1 MKTPFRLLALLAT
14 AAPWTAHGLSASTG
28 SAAPRPFQ
36 LEALVDFP
44 DDVVAAPRPITA
56 ADIDT
61 MMARLVSLGVKRVTW
76 AYYADARGGYLN
88 PAGYTETN
96 PYQSAFRSEWSNYGS
111 TYRQL
116 GNPLKVAV
124 EAGHRHGLEVY
135 AYYKPYETGPGMI
148 FPTGTAEAAQWGWLD
163 CLGGRLAWIDPFVRD
178 HPELRIKRR
187 TDDLPAWTQTATV
200 RSIRLAKHDDAPTRL
215 TAGHLQVWTSP
226 NNHQYQRKDVKFT
239 VTETVEPAPREVR
252 DQQGKVLT
260 KAGAPVRVL
269 TLSGLALDDRFILVT
284 TDFTGGKPDFVNSG
298 LALMTMLDGEGREIP
313 GTFASGGV
321 IWGANLVDF
330 RTKGLVFDYGWG
342 AAPVVL
348 DAPNDR
354 EHASVGADLPMA
366 AADANGR
373 QGFIAFTRGR
383 NAYLPAALCETEP
396 AVREFWLHNVDDILA
411 TGVDGIDLRDEGH
424 STHTDHPEDYGYND
438 VVLRQ
443 AQARPGDLRANIAA
457 VRGDAYT
464 AFVRA
469 CRERVKH
476 AGKVLRYNLQIDF
489 YRPDP
494 PASRRLAYPA
504 NLDFQWRRWI
514 DEGLIDG
521 AVLRCF
527 ALPFSALWD
536 DPVAVGMIA
545 HCRDHG
551 LPVVVN
557 RYVTVPGEK
566 LPDELRRVRAD
577 ARFAGF
583 VFYETGDYLKFG
595 PRSGECT
602 ISYPPVE
609 AAAHAP

>member
-1 MKTPFRLLALLAT
+1 MKARFLPMSLLVALAQGIVGLA
-14 AAPWTAHGLSASTG
+14 AAPAAVP
-28 SAAPRPFQ
+28 APRPFH

-44 DDVVAAPRPITA
+44 DDTVAAPRPITA

-88 PAGYTETN
+88 PSGYTETS
-96 PYQSAFRSEWSNYGS
+96 PYQSTFRSEWPNYDA

-124 EAGHRHGLEVY
+124 EAGHRHGLEVF
-135 AYYKPYETGPGMI
+135 AYYKPYETGPGII
-148 FPTGTAEAAQWGWLD
+148 FPAGTAEAAKWGWLD
-163 CLGGRLAWIDPFVRD
+163 CLGGKLAWLDPFVRD

-187 TDDLPAWTQTATV
+187 TDDLPAGNATAIV
-200 RSIRLAKHDDAPTRL
+200 RSIRLTKHDAAPTRV
-215 TAGHLQVWTSP
+215 TAAHLQIWTSP

-239 VTETVEPAPREVR
+239 VTESVEPSRR
-252 DQQGKVLT
+252 DVHDQKGTVLT

-269 TLSGLALDDRFILVT
+269 TLSGLALDDRYILVT
-284 TDFTGGKPDFVNSG
+284 TDFTDGQPDFANSG
-298 LALMTMLDGEGREIP
+298 LALVTMLDGDGHEIP
-313 GTFASGGV
+313 GTIASGGA

-354 EHASVGADLPMA
+354 ELRSLGAGLPMDA
-366 AADANGR
+366 AEANGR

-383 NAYLPAALCETEP
+383 NAYLPGALCETEP
-396 AVREFWLHNVDDILA
+396 AVRDFWLRNVDDILA

-438 VVLRQ
+438 IVLRL
-443 AQARPGDLRANIAA
+443 ARERPGDLRANIAA

-464 AFVRA
+464 AFVRD
-469 CRERVKH
+469 CRQRVKQ
-476 AGKVLRYNLQIDF
+476 AGKTLRYNLQIDF
-489 YRPDP
+489 YRPTP
-494 PASRRLAYPA
+494 PASRLLAYSA

-527 ALPFSALWD
+527 GLPFTALWD
-536 DPVAVGMIA
+536 DAIAQEMIA
-545 HCRDHG
+545 RCREHG
-551 LPVVVN
+551 VPVVVN

-566 LPDELRRVRAD
+566 LPAELKRVRED
-577 ARFAGF
+577 GRFDGF

-595 PRSGECT
+595 ARSGDCT

-609 AAAHAP
+609 AAARQP